1 MVKDL
6 LIFWALKG
14 LIGFLLFVLLYII
27 TIIFLKWLFK

>member
-14 LIGFLLFVLLYII
+14 LIAILLFVLLYIVA
-27 TIIFLKWLFK
+27 IIIIKWLFK